1 LGKNYESIVVF
12 SDYSW
17 YDGNVYVEG
26 GKITNKK
33 YISKE
38 DLERK
43 NILINEIAKK
53 NDLTLKYNYFKK
65 ISE

>member
-1 LGKNYESIVVF
+1 MISL
-12 SDYSW
+12 
-17 YDGNVYVEG
+17 
-26 GKITNKK
+26 KK
-33 YISKE
+33 EKEEQKKE

>member
-1 LGKNYESIVVF
+1 MF
-12 SDYSW
+12 
-17 YDGNVYVEG
+17 
-26 GKITNKK
+26 
-33 YISKE
+33 KE
-38 DLERK
+38 DIVERK